1 MHLAPCRRES
11 DGTRVSERV
20 VSQLLTE
27 MDGVEDLREVLI
39 LAATNRADIVDPA
52 LLRAGRFDI
61 ILNFPYPDITELY
74 DILKIHTQG
83 KPIARDAK
91 LKEIASLAKGF
102 SGADIELLCQRASM
116 IAIREHIK
124 NRKKSLK
131 ITHSHFTEALREIQ
145 QKLSAHSGQTPKGLL
160 D

>member
-1 MHLAPCRRES
+1 M
-11 DGTRVSERV
+11 
-20 VSQLLTE
+20 
-27 MDGVEDLREVLI
+27 
-39 LAATNRADIVDPA
+39 
-52 LLRAGRFDI
+52 
-61 ILNFPYPDITELY
+61 NFPYPQDSELY
-74 DILKIHTQG
+74 EILKIHTRE

-91 LKEIASLAKGF
+91 LKEIASLAVGF

-131 ITHSHFTEALREIQ
+131 ITHTHFTEALKEIQ
-145 QKLSAHSGQTPKGLL
+145 QKITTHSGQTPKGLL